1 MATLAE
7 IYDWFMTG
15 KKPTQAQFWASWGSF
30 WNKGEQIPQS
40 SISGLPGV
48 LNAKAEKAQFDAHKT
63 DENAHAD
70 LFDAK
75 EDKTQ
80 KGVAGGY
87 VPLDEF
93 TKIANEY
100 LTIVNDLV
108 TGGATSLASAETVK
122 TLKTQIDGINTLL
135 TSNDVNLDTVQEIVD
150 AIKTVETSLSTILVN
165 DLTTGGTTKAATA
178 ETVKTLKGLIDGLYA
193 NETID
198 TLLAGKANQIL
209 ALKTITGTT
218 YNVIYDDIS
227 NELVYEGTVAM
238 NIIIPNNATLALPIG
253 TVFYSVA
260 TNTGILSVSGG
271 AGVVFQTAVGLS
283 GAQNEVRKY
292 TKRGINTWGVEG
304 NVTSSSDMIL
314 ASTQT
319 VSGLKTFLN
328 GVFGLR
334 NVANTFTS
342 FFTNAN
348 TASRTYTL
356 PDRSGTLADNT
367 DIASINTGKMNTPA
381 GTVNYLSKFLTA
393 TTIGLSRLFDNGT
406 FFGIGTVNAPTK
418 DMTFGNQTER
428 TIGIEDSDKN
438 TFGKNLTVEA
448 GRSINFDLNTNF
460 NLFQSGFDPTNYLNK
475 ANGEVYA
482 FYQGYIY
489 KQNGGVGPFLYTTIT
504 GSTLI
509 IKAVELSNLD
519 IIGINNANM
528 YKQTA
533 GTGAFVLQTPNISLG
548 TMRGI
553 AKAPNNDVYVLNTAG
568 NIYLQVNGTGNW
580 SLVETVSGGF
590 EHIIINTLGNIYI
603 TQPTGSN
610 SVWKKSG
617 AGAFAPEPVPVS
629 YPRSSVAGTNG
640 DIYFLGND
648 SGLWKQTA
656 GVGGYT
662 QIPNSIGVS
671 FYGSSMNV
679 TSAGDIMIGNGS
691 NVYIKNSAGAGSV
704 NLDGGTLKL
713 SSGTG
718 KGAGKSRLEFYT
730 GNKLAS
736 GTDMQAKV
744 LREYIDENGY
754 HIYASTPIYA
764 DNAAAIAGGLP
775 VGCAYKT
782 ATGVKMEVY

>member
-1 MATLAE
+1 MVTIAQ

-30 WNKGEQIPQS
+30 WNKLEQIPQS
-40 SISGLPGV
+40 AIAGLTTV

-63 DENAHAD
+63 DTAAHAA

-93 TKIANEY
+93 VKIANEY

-122 TLKTQIDGINTLL
+122 TLKTQIDAINTLL
-135 TSNDVNLDTVQEIVD
+135 TSNDVNLDTVQEIID
-150 AIKTVETSLSTILVN
+150 AIKTVQTSLSTILVN
-165 DLTTGGTTKAATA
+165 DLTTGGTTKALTA
-178 ETVKTLKGLIDGLYA
+178 EMGKTLKGLIDEFYA
-193 NETID
+193 NSTID

-238 NIIIPNNATLALPIG
+238 NVIIPNNATLALPIG

-406 FFGIGTVNAPTK
+406 YFGIGTANPPTK
-418 DMTFGNQTER
+418 DFTLGNQLDR
-428 TIGIEDSDKN
+428 SIGIENSSSIVKGRD
-438 TFGKNLTVEA
+438 LTIEA
-448 GRSINFDLNTNF
+448 GKTINYLENADLIRLGTSTY
-460 NLFQSGFDPTNYLNK
+460 SGFS
-475 ANGEVYA
+475 
-482 FYQGYIY
+482 IC
-489 KQNGGVGPFLYTTIT
+489 
-504 GSTLI
+504 
-509 IKAVELSNLD
+509 
-519 IIGINNANM
+519 
-528 YKQTA
+528 
-533 GTGAFVLQTPNISLG
+533 
-548 TMRGI
+548 
-553 AKAPNNDVYVLNTAG
+553 KAPNGDFYAGARNTGIMRVPLSTTDVLLYSGADIYISEVAVTYNLNMFASQDAGFTRKNGVAQTWFSSFLFASRFTNKLYVIIGGVLKYTTDDGATFT
-568 NIYLQVNGTGNW
+568 NIQ
-580 SLVETVSGGF
+580 TVSLKSNMMS
-590 EHIIINTLGNIYI
+590 E
-603 TQPTGSN
+603 N
-610 SVWKKSG
+610 SV
-617 AGAFAPEPVPVS
+617 
-629 YPRSSVAGTNG
+629 G
-640 DIYFLGND
+640 DVFFLTG
-648 SGLWKQTA
+648 GYLWKQT
-656 GVGGYT
+656 GGT
-662 QIPNSIGVS
+662 GLFVNTNIPLLGTYITCLNNNDIISASSTKLYRLTYGNTVATEIKTISI
-671 FYGSSMNV
+671 
-679 TSAGDIMIGNGS
+679 
-691 NVYIKNSAGAGSV
+691 AGSFGGFNSDSNDRLMFASGEFSTPQPYYIMETNSV
-704 NLDGGTLKL
+704 GTANLNGGTLKL
-713 SSGTG
+713 KAGTG
-718 KGAGKSRLEFYT
+718 KGT
-730 GNKLAS
+730 GASKIQLVTGAKTVS
-736 GTDMQAKV
+736 GTDMQVETVRA
-744 LREYIDENGY
+744 EIDEQGVFKLNY
-754 HIYASTPIYA
+754 TPTYA
-764 DNAAAIAGGLP
+764 DNTAALSGGL
-775 VGCAYKT
+775 T
-782 ATGVKMEVY
+782 AGMFYRTSTGILMIVY